1 MSLGSRPEEGPVTKE
16 TVKATSTAVLVRC
29 TDPDELSE
37 RSAVAGFLAGSTG
50 STRVSYTTDLRLFA
64 EWCAGDGVRLL
75 AVKRAH
81 VELFR
86 PSHGSQRADAFD
98 GRPTAVH
105 TGELLPLLPRRRL
118 AAAEPGSQRTSPEP
132 RTAPSTSRASMA
144 SDLDGETDD
153 ARNSS
158 AAGPRTNLP
167 ALRHSTFDTPGN
179 RVRAYPTA

>member
-81 VELFR
+81 VELFARHMEANGRMRSTVARRLSTLASFYRYCHVEGLLRRNPAANVRR
-86 PSHGSQRADAFD
+86 PNQGLRRQPLELRWPQISM
-98 GRPTAVH
+98 GRQTTPGTH
-105 TGELLPLLPRRRL
+105 RRRGR
-118 AAAEPGSQRTSPEP
+118 APTFR
-132 RTAPSTSRASMA
+132 RCVTAPST
-144 SDLDGETDD
+144 
-153 ARNSS
+153 
-158 AAGPRTNLP
+158 LP
-167 ALRHSTFDTPGN
+167 ATG
-179 RVRAYPTA
+179 